1 MTGLYIHV
9 PFCLRKCPYCDF
21 YSIIWSREASDSF
34 ADAVV
39 RNIECWHGKGLSL
52 DTVYFGGG
60 TPSLLTPEQIG
71 RILDAA
77 DRCFSLEKPEITMEC
92 NPSSSDY
99 DKLSGYRSA
108 GVNRLSFGVQS
119 ADDSQLK
126 DLGRLHSFR
135 QACKAV
141 GDAVRAGFFNI
152 SCDIMLGLCGQTP
165 ESLEDS
171 ADKISSLPITHV
183 SAYMLKI
190 EENTPYNCDEIKKS
204 VADDEVMS
212 DMYLAAVDI
221 LESKG
226 FMQYEISNFARPGM
240 ESRHNLKYWL
250 GGEYIGIG
258 PAAHSFFQGK
268 RYMCPDDVESFVMK
282 DRQSELITDDA
293 PNKLEEYIM
302 LGLRLKKGI
311 RLSRL
316 SELGGYEF
324 AQKTA
329 AKALTLKEHGLCRC
343 DGDRIFL
350 TPEGFLVSN
359 AIISRFIE
367 Q

>member
-21 YSIIWSREASDSF
+21 YSTGWSMEASDSF
-34 ADAVV
+34 TDAVV
-39 RNIECWHGKGLSL
+39 RNIKRWQGKGVSV

-60 TPSLLTPEQIG
+60 TPSLLTPEQTG
-71 RILDAA
+71 SILDAVA
-77 DRCFSLEKPEITMEC
+77 ASFSLEKPEVTMEC

-99 DKLSGYRSA
+99 DKFCGYRAA

-119 ADDSQLK
+119 ADDSQLRT
-126 DLGRLHSFR
+126 LGRLHSFR
-135 QACKAV
+135 QAGAAV
-141 GDAVRAGFFNI
+141 SDAVKAGFFNI

-171 ADKISSLPITHV
+171 IDRICSLPVTHI

-204 VADDEVMS
+204 VADDELMRI
-212 DMYLAAVDI
+212 MYLTAVDM
-221 LESKG
+221 LEDKG
-226 FMQYEISNFARPGM
+226 FMQYEISNFAKPGM

-258 PAAHSFFQGK
+258 PSAHSYFQGK
-268 RYMCPDDVESFVMK
+268 RYMCPDDVKSFAANNLQAELVTDEK
-282 DRQSELITDDA
+282 PDR
-293 PNKLEEYIM
+293 LEEYIM
-302 LGLRLKKGI
+302 LGLRLKEGI
-311 RLSRL
+311 SLSRL
-316 SELGGYEF
+316 SELGGREF
-324 AQKTA
+324 AKKA
-329 AKALTLKEHGLCRC
+329 AANALALEKGGLCRC
-343 DGDRIFL
+343 DGGRIAL

-359 AIISRFIE
+359 AVILHFIE
-367 Q
+367 S